1 MNTSA
6 SLHNTADPTASPRA
20 SRLAIQLTLGSFH
33 LDIDTQW
40 DAQVAV
46 LFGPSGSGKSS
57 VLETLLGLQPQARA
71 YLQLAGE
78 LLEDSEKGFRLAPEK
93 RGLGWVPQESTL
105 FPHLSVRQNLSF
117 GKKRAGPQA
126 ASFFQQAVEVLEI
139 GSLLDRNVETLS
151 GGERQRVALARAL
164 ASNPRAL
171 LLDEPLAAL
180 DRNLRARILPFLLRV
195 RDEFGLPMLYIT
207 HDPDEAVLLGET
219 LLVLEEGRVVANG
232 PAREVLW
239 SPAALPLAEA
249 LGLENV
255 FEARVV
261 AEGSTSS
268 QVHIKGG
275 QQLTLGE
282 PLPSDTAVTLAI
294 RAEDI
299 LISTVPTETLS
310 ARNTLE
316 AKVLRCAPH
325 RGHVHVHLDLRGEEL
340 VARLTPAAV
349 SALELQVGK
358 TVYAIV
364 KAQAIQQIS

>member
-1 MNTSA
+1 MT
-6 SLHNTADPTASPRA
+6 TAAATEQS
-20 SRLAIQLTLGSFH
+20 SSSSESHLAISLTLGSFQ
-33 LDIDTQW
+33 LEIDTRW

-57 VLETLLGLQPQARA
+57 VLETLLGLQPHARA
-71 YLQLAGE
+71 TLQLAGE
-78 LLEDSEKGFRLAPEK
+78 VLEDSERNFRLPPEK

-126 ASFFQQAVEVLEI
+126 ASIFQQAVEVLEI

-207 HDPDEAVLLGET
+207 HDPDEAVMLGET
-219 LLVLEEGRVVANG
+219 LLVLDEGRVVANG

-255 FEARVV
+255 FEARV
-261 AEGSTSS
+261 ADEGSTSS
-268 QVHIKGG
+268 TVRIKSG
-275 QQLTLGE
+275 QTLTLGE
-282 PLPSDTAVTLAI
+282 PLPSGQPVTLAV

-299 LISTVPTETLS
+299 LISTSPTETLS
-310 ARNTLE
+310 ARNVLE
-316 AKVLRCAPH
+316 CKVSQCLAH
-325 RGHVHVHLDLRGEEL
+325 RGHVHVHLDLNGETW

-349 SALELQVGK
+349 SALDLQPGK

-364 KAQAIQQIS
+364 KAQAIQRIS

>member
-1 MNTSA
+1 VNAPAKVPGTAKSSA
-6 SLHNTADPTASPRA
+6 SH
-20 SRLAIQLTLGSFH
+20 LAIQCTLGSFS

-46 LFGPSGSGKSS
+46 LFGPSGSGKSTI
-57 VLETLLGLQPQARA
+57 LETLLGLQPRARA
-71 YLQLAGE
+71 TLQLAGE
-78 LLEDSEKGFRLAPEK
+78 LLEDSSTGFRLPPEQ

-105 FPHLSVRQNLSF
+105 FPHLSVRKNLSF

-126 ASFFQQAVEVLEI
+126 ASIFKQAVEVLEI

-239 SPAALPLAEA
+239 SQAALPLAEA

-255 FEARVV
+255 FDAHVV
-261 AEGSTSS
+261 ENGSTSS
-268 QVHIKGG
+268 QVRINSG
-275 QQLTLGE
+275 QVLTLGE
-282 PLPSDTAVTLAI
+282 PLPSGDSVTLAI

-299 LISTVPTETLS
+299 LISTVPTDTLS
-310 ARNTLE
+310 ARNVLE
-316 AKVLRCAPH
+316 ATVKRCAPH
-325 RGHVHVHLDLRGEEL
+325 RGHVHVHLDLHGEEW

-349 SALELQVGK
+349 SALDLRAGK
-358 TVYAIV
+358 IVYAIV
-364 KAQAIQQIS
+364 KAQAIQRIS